1 MTEPKLQFLY
11 VFTPGERPDLAS
23 DPGAWTDADSLI
35 ADQHF
40 AHLEKG
46 VADGIV
52 LLAGRS
58 QDWLGPAI
66 VILEAD
72 SEEQARTFMA
82 EDPFVSSG
90 LFGARLH
97 PFRIALGRSPQS
109 SVDGHQ
115 SDQTRNLKSE
125 VGSRESGLLPGTD
138 D

>member
-1 MTEPKLQFLY
+1 MTEQRSQFLY

-23 DPGAWTDADSLI
+23 DPGAWTDADSAI

-46 VADGIV
+46 AADGIV

-58 QDWLGPAI
+58 QDWRGPAI

-72 SEEQARTFMA
+72 SADQARTFME

-90 LFGARLH
+90 LFGADLH
-97 PFRIALGRSPQS
+97 PFRIALEG
-109 SVDGHQ
+109 
-115 SDQTRNLKSE
+115 N
-125 VGSRESGLLPGTD
+125 REP
-138 D
+138 

>member
-1 MTEPKLQFLY
+1 MTEPKTQFLY
-11 VFTPGERPDLAS
+11 VFTLGERPDLARA
-23 DPGAWTDADSLI
+23 PGAWTEADGLI

-46 VADGIV
+46 AADGIV

-72 SEEQARTFMA
+72 SGEQARSFME

-90 LFGARLH
+90 LFGADLH
-97 PFRIALGRSPQS
+97 PFRIAMERSPQPS
-109 SVDGHQ
+109 ALGHQ
-115 SDQTRNLKSE
+115 SDE
-125 VGSRESGLLPGTD
+125 IGSPESGIGGRES
-138 D
+138 